1 MMIEIDGSLGE
12 GGGQIVRSALTL
24 SMVTGQPFRIRNIRA
39 GRPKPGLM
47 RQHLAAVNAA
57 AAVSGAE
64 TGPVAAGD
72 SELRFVPRE
81 LRCGDYAFSI
91 GSAGSSSLVLQTL
104 MPALLHAPGPSS
116 ITITGGTHNP
126 MAPPV
131 EFLQRAYRPAL
142 EKMGARFDIELRR
155 HGFYPA
161 GGGMVTARIQPVG
174 TWRMLDLL
182 SRGERTDGYAESV
195 IAGVHRN
202 VLTRELECVRT
213 AMGWD
218 EAQLK
223 AVSLPD
229 SHGPGNVLLLT
240 VEHEHVSEVFM
251 AVGEKMVRAEMVAKR
266 VVQDARRYLA
276 SGAAVGAYLGD
287 QLMLPMAFAG
297 GGRFSVEHVSQ
308 HARTNAEIISLFL
321 PVAFRF
327 EQRDRHAICT
337 VERRA

>member
-1 MMIEIDGSLGE
+1 MIEIDGSLGE

-47 RQHLAAVNAA
+47 RQHLAAVIAA

-64 TGPVAAGD
+64 TGTVAAGD
-72 SELRFVPRE
+72 SELQFVPRE
-81 LRCGDYAFSI
+81 LRGGDYEFAI

-104 MPALLHAPGPSS
+104 VPALLHANAPSS

-131 EFLQRAYRPAL
+131 EFLQRAYRPVL

-161 GGGMVTARIQPVG
+161 GGGVVAARIRPVD
-174 TWRMLDLL
+174 TWQVLDLL
-182 SRGERTDGYAESV
+182 SRGDRTAGYAESV
-195 IAGVHRN
+195 IAGVHRS
-202 VLTRELECVRT
+202 VLTRELDCVRT
-213 AMGWD
+213 AMGWAD
-218 EAQLK
+218 EQMK

-229 SHGPGNVLLLT
+229 SHGPGNILLLT

-251 AVGEKMVRAEMVAKR
+251 AVGEKMVRAEAVAKR

-276 SGAAVGAYLGD
+276 SGAAVGEYLGD
-287 QLMLPMAFAG
+287 QLMLPMALAG
-297 GGRFSVEHVSQ
+297 GGSFSVERVSQ
-308 HARTNAEIISLFL
+308 HARTNAQVIGMFL
-321 PVAFRF
+321 PVTFRF

-337 VERRA
+337 VERHA

>member
-1 MMIEIDGSLGE
+1 MIEIDGSLGE

-47 RQHLAAVNAA
+47 RQHLAAVIAA

-72 SELRFVPRE
+72 SELQFVPRQ
-81 LRCGDYAFSI
+81 LRGGDYEFAI

-104 MPALLHAPGPSS
+104 VPALLHANAPSS

-131 EFLQRAYRPAL
+131 EFLQRAYRPVL

-161 GGGMVTARIQPVG
+161 GGGVVAARIQPVG
-174 TWRMLDLL
+174 TWQVLDLL
-182 SRGERTDGYAESV
+182 SRGDRTAGYAESV
-195 IAGVHRN
+195 IAGVHRS
-202 VLTRELECVRT
+202 VLTRELDCVRT
-213 AMGWD
+213 AMGWAD
-218 EAQLK
+218 EQMK

-251 AVGEKMVRAEMVAKR
+251 AVGEKMVRAEAVAKR
-266 VVQDARRYLA
+266 VVQDTRRYLA
-276 SGAAVGAYLGD
+276 SGAAVGEYLGD
-287 QLMLPMAFAG
+287 QLMLPMALAG
-297 GGRFSVEHVSQ
+297 GGSFSVERVSQ
-308 HARTNAEIISLFL
+308 HARTNAQVISLFL

-327 EQRDRHAICT
+327 EQRDRHAICM
-337 VERRA
+337 VERRT

>member
-1 MMIEIDGSLGE
+1 MIEIDGSLGE
-12 GGGQIVRSALTL
+12 GGGQILRSALTL

-47 RQHLAAVNAA
+47 RQHLAAVTAA
-57 AAVSGAE
+57 AAVCDAE
-64 TGPVAAGD
+64 TGPVAVGD
-72 SELRFVPRE
+72 SELRFVPRD
-81 LRCGDYAFSI
+81 LRGGDYEFAI

-104 MPALLHAPGPSS
+104 MPALLHASAPSS

-126 MAPPV
+126 LAPPV
-131 EFLQRAYRPAL
+131 EFLQRAYRPVL
-142 EKMGARFDIELRR
+142 RKMGAQFDIELRR

-161 GGGMVTARIQPVG
+161 GGGMVAARVLPIDGWQ
-174 TWRMLDLL
+174 RLDLP
-182 SRGERTDGYAESV
+182 SRGERMAGYAESV
-195 IAGVHRN
+195 IAGVHRS

-213 AMGWD
+213 AMGWG
-218 EAQLK
+218 EQQMK
-223 AVSLPD
+223 AVSLPE

-251 AVGEKMVRAEMVAKR
+251 AVGEKMVRAEAVAKR

-276 SGAAVGAYLGD
+276 SGAAVGEYLGD

-297 GGRFSVEHVSQ
+297 GGSFSVERVSQ

-321 PVAFRF
+321 PVVFRF
-327 EQRDRHAICT
+327 EQRDRHAICM